1 MKNHPKKDYHYLQY
15 IWFVSAN
22 AADPKEYYKYDD
34 DDDDHDDDDDYIDS
48 IIYNDY
54 FKYCKTRHIVIT
66 VDDYSSKG
74 NHNDDFIDCA
84 RNNDYQKLF
93 CIHSQE
99 TIKGQKTKKYD
110 SKNNERTENKEI
122 W

>member
-1 MKNHPKKDYHYLQY
+1 MKNHL
-15 IWFVSAN
+15 IAWFASAN

-34 DDDDHDDDDDYIDS
+34 DDDDYDDYIDS

-54 FKYCKTRHIVIT
+54 FNYCKTRHIVIT

-74 NHNDDFIDCA
+74 NHNDDFIDGA
-84 RNNDYQKLF
+84 RNNDYEKLF